1 MFKMQ
6 DSNADAP
13 ETKNPNCETI
23 QNPKSKI
30 QNQNIRVLLWDIDG
44 TLIQSTRGGDWTKY
58 FAPAMKEIYGSAGTL
73 EGMSVSGM
81 TDSQIVCEALKDEG
95 ISTEKVFSKF
105 GEFTKILAEKM
116 ARYVSEQK
124 ESYRL
129 LAGVKEILEAVS
141 DNSLFLNALLTG
153 NFTGGAKIK
162 LKYFDLWKYFADQ
175 PNTFGETSH
184 DRRALAKTAVKNINN
199 FLGSALSQDQFVV
212 IGDTPNDIKCAR
224 SIGAKVIAVATGRN
238 NPAAELETHKP
249 DCVLEDLS
257 DTKKVLRVLETV

>member
-1 MFKMQ
+1 ML
-6 DSNADAP
+6 DSHNSKSAP
-13 ETKNPNCETI
+13 
-23 QNPKSKI
+23 QS
-30 QNQNIRVLLWDIDG
+30 NQNSDVQTQNLRVLLWDIDG
-44 TLIQSTRGGDWTKY
+44 TLMRSTRGGDWTKY
-58 FAPAMKEIYGSAGTL
+58 FAPAMKEIYGSAGAV

-95 ISTEKVFSKF
+95 ISTEKVFSQF
-105 GEFTKILAEKM
+105 GNFTKILAEKM

-141 DNSLFLNALLTG
+141 ENPLFLNALLTG

-162 LKYFDLWKYFADQ
+162 LKYFDLWKYFENQ

-184 DRRALAKTAVKNINN
+184 DRRELAKIAVKNINN
-199 FLGSALSQDQFVV
+199 FLGTAVSQNRFIV

-224 SIGAKVIAVATGRN
+224 SIGAKMIAVATGRN
-238 NPAAELETHKP
+238 YPASELEAHKP
-249 DCVLEDLS
+249 DAVLENLN
-257 DTKKVLRVLETV
+257 DTEKVLRLLETL